1 MSADA
6 LRRAHSAAYCDPD
19 LQTEAEA
26 RARQALADL
35 GERYAR
41 EKRRLKEKLRIAEA
55 DAEVIR
61 DGLLYGTGR
70 ELVEAVTRVLAAAEF
85 AVCDLDVELGGTRS
99 ADLLA
104 TRAGKS
110 YLIEV
115 KSATGNAGESLIG
128 DLLRHLAAW
137 PRMRPGSR
145 SARGADR

>member
-1 MSADA
+1 M
-6 LRRAHSAAYCDPD
+6 RRAHSAAYCDPD

-26 RARQALADL
+26 RARQALAGL

-70 ELVEAVTRVLAAAEF
+70 ELVEAVTRVLAAEF
-85 AVCDLDVELGGTRS
+85 AVCDLDVELGGSRW

-104 TRAGKS
+104 IWAGK
-110 YLIEV
+110 LP
-115 KSATGNAGESLIG
+115 
-128 DLLRHLAAW
+128 D
-137 PRMRPGSR
+137 R
-145 SARGADR
+145 SKVGHRQRRRVADR

>member
-1 MSADA
+1 MHDTSRSSDSRVSADA

-61 DGLLYGTGR
+61 DGLWYGTGR
-70 ELVEAVTRVLAAAEF
+70 ELVEAVTRVLAAAEI
-85 AVCDLDVELGGTRS
+85 AVCDLDIELGGSRW

-104 TRAGKS
+104 TWAGK
-110 YLIEV
+110 LP
-115 KSATGNAGESLIG
+115 
-128 DLLRHLAAW
+128 D
-137 PRMRPGSR
+137 R
-145 SARGADR
+145 SKVGHRQRRRVADR